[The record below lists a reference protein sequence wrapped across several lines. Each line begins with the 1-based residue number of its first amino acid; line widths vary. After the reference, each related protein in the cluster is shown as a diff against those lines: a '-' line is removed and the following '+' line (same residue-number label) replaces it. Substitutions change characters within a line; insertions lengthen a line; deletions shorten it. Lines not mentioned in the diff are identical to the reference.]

1 MRWCICVALLLAWPT
16 RAAELSEIVPPL
28 QTIER
33 GLSLIDSSTTG
44 ISDYFESERSRLNSE
59 RSSLDAERLSLR
71 QESERLARENDS
83 LLARGLALTSR
94 ETALDKR
101 GKSLDDREARIERVE
116 RIVKAAPWVA
126 LLVFAGGAVVGT
138 TVF

>member
-101 GKSLDDREARIERVE
+101 GKSLDAREARVARTEQVL
-116 RIVKAAPWVA
+116 KYAPWVA
-126 LLVFAGGAVVGT
+126 LGVFAAGAVLGAA
-138 TVF
+138 VF